1 MKKNQNTLGVSTLI
15 LVLIMLFAIWQNGQE
30 MILNDSSINW
40 IRISYDGES
49 FDVEKDDDLVSILT
63 KLRGR
68 RIVEP
73 KTKSVENAI
82 EIDLTADG
90 KRLHVVLGEDNYFY
104 WDSELWRYFRI
115 TDKEIYQKVLILLE

>member
-1 MKKNQNTLGVSTLI
+1 
-15 LVLIMLFAIWQNGQE
+15 